1 MRVRVQVFVHWRAD
15 DHHHVFGPGDDL
27 RVRCR
32 LQPRGRDHPF
42 EHLRRPRLVEG
53 HDPGTDHVDR
63 YGVEVVDTDMKA
75 PVGESQ
81 SEGKPD
87 VAATSHDYD
96 VKVKLH
102 CIS

>member
-1 MRVRVQVFVHWRAD
+1 
-15 DHHHVFGPGDDL
+15 L
-27 RVRCR
+27 
-32 LQPRGRDHPF
+32 
-42 EHLRRPRLVEG
+42 EHIRRPGLVEG
-53 HDPGTDHVDR
+53 HDPGADHVDGD
-63 YGVEVVDTDMKA
+63 GVEVVDTDVLA

-102 CIS
+102 GIS

>member
-1 MRVRVQVFVHWRAD
+1 
-15 DHHHVFGPGDDL
+15 
-27 RVRCR
+27 
-32 LQPRGRDHPF
+32 
-42 EHLRRPRLVEG
+42 
-53 HDPGTDHVDR
+53 
-63 YGVEVVDTDMKA
+63 MKA